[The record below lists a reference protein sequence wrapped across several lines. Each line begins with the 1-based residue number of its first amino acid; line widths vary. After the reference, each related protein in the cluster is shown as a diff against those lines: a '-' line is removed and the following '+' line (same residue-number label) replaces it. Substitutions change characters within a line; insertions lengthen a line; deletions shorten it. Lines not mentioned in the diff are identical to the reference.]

1 MSAEIL
7 DAILSGMSGGPRVVS
22 EQHDVGQIAI
32 DTTGLNDA
40 VMRAAGVWFR
50 DGKWDTCEM
59 GISQEEA
66 QRRYDAADT
75 PEKKA
80 EFMKE
85 MRERAVRR
93 ASLDTS
99 NGRVNV
105 VVVGEPAWHR
115 LGVNVELALNSKQAR
130 QLSGLDWTA
139 SKRDLVYSH
148 AGEPVKSRRT
158 WSIVRD
164 DTGAEIGAVGTKYKI
179 IQNAEAF
186 DFLDAVIGEFGA
198 KYHTA
203 GSVDGGE
210 KVWMQCELVRHAFE
224 PAPGDKVMAF
234 ATFTNCHD
242 GSGKAWCFPTT
253 DRIVC
258 RNTFCTASR
267 NRHQG
272 LGIRHTG
279 DVKQLVNEAR
289 TALGI
294 AIGEIGQF
302 KEAADVMVHT
312 PVVAEAFFSDL
323 LDHILGVS
331 AADALAGSDAL
342 AAAVAKTQAQQ
353 EIEARRIQRELD
365 HRAYLLSDMIER
377 YNGPKC
383 GVGGIRGSAWAA
395 FNAATEQADHL
406 APRRK
411 VGTEEQ
417 QASRRWESAL
427 TGDGDRMK
435 QVAYELLTTP
445 ARPRA

>member
-7 DAILSGMSGGPRVVS
+7 DAILSGMNGGPRIVS
-22 EQHDVGQIAI
+22 EQHDVNEIAV
-32 DTTGLNDA
+32 DTSGLNAA
-40 VMRAAGVWFR
+40 VMREAGVWFN
-50 DGKWDTCEM
+50 GSTWDTCEM

-75 PEKKA
+75 PEKRA

-85 MRERAVRR
+85 MRARAIER

-105 VVVGEPAWHR
+105 VVVGEPAWHK
-115 LGVNVELALNSKQAR
+115 LGVNVEHALTSAQAR
-130 QLSGLDWTA
+130 KLSGLDWLA

-148 AGEPVKSRRT
+148 AGEPVKSKRA

-164 DTGAEIGAVGTKYKI
+164 DTGVELGKVGTKYKI

-186 DFLDAVIGEFGA
+186 DFLDTVIGEFGA

-203 GSVDGGE
+203 GAVDGGE

-224 PAPGDKVMAF
+224 PAPGDKVLAF

-258 RNTFCTASR
+258 RNTFRTASR
-267 NRHQG
+267 NKHEG

-294 AIGEIGQF
+294 AINEISEF

-323 LDHILGVS
+323 LDHILKVT

-342 AAAVAKTQAQQ
+342 AAALAKTEAQR
-353 EIEARRIQRELD
+353 EIEQKRIQRELD
-365 HRAYLLSDMIER
+365 RRAYLLTDMIER
-377 YNGPKC
+377 FNGPKC
-383 GVGGIRGSAWAA
+383 GIGGIRGSAWSA

-435 QVAYELLTTP
+435 QIAYELLTVGNK
-445 ARPRA
+445 A